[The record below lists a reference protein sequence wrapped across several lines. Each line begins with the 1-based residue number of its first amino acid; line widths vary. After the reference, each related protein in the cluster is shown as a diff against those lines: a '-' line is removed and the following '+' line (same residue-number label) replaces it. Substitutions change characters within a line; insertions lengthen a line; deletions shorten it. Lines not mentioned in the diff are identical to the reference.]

1 MAERGRLN
9 PRKLF
14 LGSPLVIG
22 FAHDFGPGCLAQ
34 IEHRAANLQIVGQQY
49 NWVKTADE
57 KFSAKPHSQGTPN
70 SSIRRLRRTSE
81 VLNQRVDAGLNEW
94 LVYRTVAG

>member
-1 MAERGRLN
+1 LN

-49 NWVKTADE
+49 NWVSAAED

-70 SSIRRLRRTSE
+70 SSIKRLRKLQTI
-81 VLNQRVDAGLNEW
+81 LNERVDAGLNER